1 MGTGTGRRRSLGTA
15 LVLFFAHAQKLR
27 IITTDP
33 TRELKMER
41 PELDGF
47 RTAGADEIEVF
58 QTRWPVGPVERLVF
72 DLALYTGAVRVDL
85 VKLGRRNIKDGI
97 LSYRR
102 QKSKVEANV
111 PVTLELNAV
120 IDRAANIA
128 PAFVLNRKGKPD
140 TAESLGNLFR
150 DAVNAAGMVTRQ
162 HCLRKAF
169 CVYWAEKGVST
180 HQIAAMAGHLP
191 LGRSSDTR
199 ARLIGSGW

>member
-1 MGTGTGRRRSLGTA
+1 
-15 LVLFFAHAQKLR
+15 
-27 IITTDP
+27 
-33 TRELKMER
+33 MER

-97 LSYRR
+97 LSCRR

-111 PVTLELNAV
+111 PVTSEPKAV

-128 PAFVLNRKGKPD
+128 PAFGLDRKGKPD

-150 DAVNAAGMVTRQ
+150 NAANAAGMVTRL
-162 HCLRKAF
+162 HGLRKAF
-169 CVYWAEKGVST
+169 CVYW
-180 HQIAAMAGHLP
+180 P
-191 LGRSSDTR
+191 RR
-199 ARLIGSGW
+199 ALRHTKSPQWRGI